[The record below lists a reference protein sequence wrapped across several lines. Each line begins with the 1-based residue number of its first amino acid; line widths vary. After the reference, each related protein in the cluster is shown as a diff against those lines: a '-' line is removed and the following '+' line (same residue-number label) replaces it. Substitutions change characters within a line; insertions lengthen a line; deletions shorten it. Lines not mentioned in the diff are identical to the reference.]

1 MPGLIAFQRRWGIGS
16 DDFVFPALL
25 ELFLRLVWL
34 AAISIVYSVHSDA
47 IFHCSDGH
55 LLQVYYI
62 GVLVLLTVSSVL
74 CAFIVFVSTRG
85 TIMITAPRKNLTKLL
100 YLKLVITLPELVW
113 NILGTYWSFLESSN
127 CQEFVVR
134 TVQGAV
140 ITGWV
145 LGVLIII
152 GVAIVFDPLGKINKV
167 HPRKLSSDLQ
177 SNERSQFLEG
187 ALSTAK
193 QAWEKRCRLLCC
205 CVLGDEQSKDAFDEI
220 SKLLADFFQDLD
232 LVPTD
237 IAAGLI
243 LVQKD
248 QEKLSSTGG
257 RSYNTFT
264 ELTTNVKQPLAS
276 PTDAPLGP
284 APWMTTTNMY
294 HYMNYAVG
302 SYGWPM
308 FMFSHLATGLCRLCG
323 ACRCQV
329 CFVGGEVID
338 DNCCQCHT
346 AAIRR
351 QTRIRDT
358 DLLYVSF
365 HNKIFQIP
373 FYVAIDRAQK
383 TVVVSVRG
391 TLSLKDAVTDMSA
404 ESDPL
409 EMIQDA
415 KGHRGILQA
424 AKYIKEQLL
433 GKGILEAAFQ
443 QAQGAG
449 LVICG
454 HSLGAGAAA
463 FLALLLKSEF
473 PDVRCFAFSPPGGL
487 MSYNA
492 SVYCRDF
499 ICSVI
504 LGKDFIPR
512 LGLVSM
518 EDLKAKT
525 LQCIA
530 NSKTPKYR
538 ILVRGVWQLFCS
550 CKEDSQLTDN
560 DTNIL
565 LNGDEVNRSQVSL
578 QNAIQN
584 TIQAREQYKITHTPL
599 YPPGQILHIQEVDTD
614 RGCFEEPSYFAEWK
628 DAKDFTEILVCP
640 EMVTDH
646 MPDRVL
652 KSLKHLSAKNFTPR
666 SRNPGP
672 PDDTQV

>member
-1 MPGLIAFQRRWGIGS
+1 MPGLIAFRRRWGIGS

-25 ELFLRLVWL
+25 ELFLRLVWIT
-34 AAISIVYSVHSDA
+34 AISIVYSVHSDA
-47 IFHCSDGH
+47 IFDCKDGR
-55 LLQVYYI
+55 LLKAYYI
-62 GVLVLLTVSSVL
+62 GVLVLLSVTALL
-74 CAFIVFVSTRG
+74 CASIVYVSMQG
-85 TIMITAPRKNLTKLL
+85 TIMITSPRKKLSKLL
-100 YLKLVITLPELVW
+100 YLKIIITLPELVW
-113 NILGTYWSFLESSN
+113 NILGTYWSFLQSSN

-145 LGVLIII
+145 LGVIVMI
-152 GVAIVFDPLGKINKV
+152 GIAIVFDPLGKV
-167 HPRKLSSDLQ
+167 HKKHDSSCSDLQ
-177 SNERSQFLEG
+177 SDEKSQILEG
-187 ALSTAK
+187 AMTAAK

-205 CVLGDEQSKDAFDEI
+205 CILGDEQSKDAFDEI
-220 SKLLADFFQDLD
+220 SNLLADFFQDLD

-248 QEKLSSTGG
+248 QEKISAGCG

-264 ELTTNVKQPLAS
+264 ELSTSVKQPVSS
-276 PTDAPLGP
+276 PSDVPLGP
-284 APWMTTTNMY
+284 APWMTSKNMH

-329 CFVGGEVID
+329 CFTGGEVID

-351 QTRIRDT
+351 QTRISDT
-358 DLLYVSF
+358 DLVYVSF
-365 HNKIFQIP
+365 HNKIYQIP
-373 FYVAIDRAQK
+373 FYVAIDRGQQ

-404 ESDPL
+404 ESDAL
-409 EMIQDA
+409 EMVENA
-415 KGHRGILQA
+415 VGHRGILQA
-424 AKYIKEQLL
+424 AKYIKDQLL

-463 FLALLLKSEF
+463 LLALLLKSEY
-473 PDVRCFAFSPPGGL
+473 PDVRCFAYSPPGGL
-487 MSYNA
+487 ISYNA
-492 SVYCRDF
+492 SVFCRDF
-499 ICSVI
+499 VCSVI

-538 ILVRGVWQLFCS
+538 ILMRGIWQLFCS
-550 CKEDSQLTDN
+550 CKDENLITENDKSILVDNEESNHSQQT
-560 DTNIL
+560 
-565 LNGDEVNRSQVSL
+565 L

-584 TIQAREQYKITHTPL
+584 TIHAREQYKITHTPL

-614 RGCFEEPSYFAEWK
+614 RGCFEDPAYFAEWK
-628 DAKDFTEILVCP
+628 DPKDFTEILVCP
-640 EMVTDH
+640 EMISDH
-646 MPDRVL
+646 FPDKVL
-652 KSLKHLSAKNFTPR
+652 KSLELLSAKNFTPH

-672 PDDTQV
+672 IDDTKV